1 MNTTARLIILFLI
14 CVLTVSAGFAQ
25 TDPVVSLRSQIEA
38 AATPQDRIR
47 LQLKLADQLVS
58 TGHKSEALQE
68 LQLVANSDVFDP
80 ISFYN
85 LGNAFARLGAS
96 EASVA
101 AYRKAIDQRKGQY
114 SRAYNNLGVV
124 LLRLSRWDE
133 AYDALL
139 MALKIEG
146 FRYAE
151 ASYNLG
157 RVYEARGQSDLA
169 AREWRRA
176 LNVDPHHQAAA
187 QALARSS
194 MEERIVVADLKPAA
208 KPALSK
214 PALSKPG
221 AAKPPATE
229 SESVA
234 THSSKTLILDP
245 ISYDLLQRAR
255 DSAERGKVPEA
266 VTNYR
271 RLLNRENGYFAPANL
286 ELSYALLTLKR
297 VDEAFDNL
305 LEVSKRDGAR
315 YPASYY
321 HLARLYEAKGDLT
334 LAEAAFSQA
343 SSGYT
348 PPNVYFLLDLM
359 RVREKQGNFKGALEA
374 LERYVALMEQQGKKP
389 DWSDQQLA
397 DLRAKIK

>member
-1 MNTTARLIILFLI
+1 MNTTGRIIILLLI
-14 CVLTVSAGFAQ
+14 CLLGASTGFAQ
-25 TDPVVSLRSQIEA
+25 GDPVVSLRNQIEA

-47 LQLKLADQLVS
+47 LQLKLADELVT

-85 LGNAFARLGAS
+85 LGNAFARLGES
-96 EASVA
+96 EASIT

-124 LLRLSRWDE
+124 LLRLGRWDE
-133 AYDALL
+133 AYDALIS
-139 MALKIEG
+139 ALKIEG

-157 RVYEARGQSDLA
+157 RVYEARGQIDLA

-176 LNVDPHHQAAA
+176 LVLDPHHQAAA
-187 QALARSS
+187 RALARSS
-194 MEERIVVADLKPAA
+194 TEERIVVADVKPAA
-208 KPALSK
+208 KPAV
-214 PALSKPG
+214 SKPG
-221 AAKPPATE
+221 SSKSAVTE
-229 SESVA
+229 SEFLS
-234 THSSKTLILDP
+234 THSPKTLILNQT
-245 ISYDLLQRAR
+245 SYDLLQRAR
-255 DSAERGKVPEA
+255 EAAERGKMPEA
-266 VTNYR
+266 VANYR

-286 ELSYALLTLKR
+286 ELGYALLSLKR
-297 VDEAFDNL
+297 LDEAFDNL

-321 HLARLYEAKGDLT
+321 HLARLYEFRGELK

-348 PPNVYFLLDLM
+348 PSNVYFLLDLM
-359 RVREKQGNFKGALEA
+359 RVREKQSNFKGALEA

-389 DWSDQQLA
+389 AWSDQQLA